1 MSSLTGGCIHRVDQ
15 ITLDDGTTLVVKSN
29 TADHLGSFEEEAA
42 SLRVLERTG
51 TVLVPAPL
59 AVVGRRGVAVLLMR
73 AIRSGRG
80 TPEAWQRLGRDLA
93 ALHLEGL
100 RALRS
105 GLRPHTP
112 SGGYAA
118 DRKGRYAWTQ
128 TALDNADPPPVGYG
142 FSFDNH
148 LGTTHQPNAW
158 CDDWVR
164 FNAENRLGHQLELA
178 RRGDRLRSSEAAGV
192 QQVIAKLGML
202 IPAAPKP
209 ALIHGD
215 LWSGNA
221 IAAIDGRGAERIAL
235 IDPACSI
242 GDGWADIAMMRL
254 FGGFPP
260 DCFTAYASMIDD
272 SDRLETRIAV
282 YQLYHVLNHVN
293 LFGRGYV
300 EKAMGLVKV
309 LSAP

>member
-1 MSSLTGGCIHRVDQ
+1 MSLPAAIEYALCEVGIAGRVATMSPLTGGCIHRVDE

-29 TADHLGSFEEEAA
+29 TADHLGLFREEAA

-51 TVLVPAPL
+51 TVLVPVPL
-59 AVVGRRGVAVLLMR
+59 AVVGRGGVAVLLMR

-93 ALHLEGL
+93 ALHL
-100 RALRS
+100 
-105 GLRPHTP
+105 
-112 SGGYAA
+112 
-118 DRKGRYAWTQ
+118 
-128 TALDNADPPPVGYG
+128 DNPDPPPAGYG
-142 FSFDNH
+142 FSVDNH
-148 LGTTHQPNAW
+148 LGTTLQPNAW
-158 CDDWVR
+158 CNDWVR

-178 RRGDRLRSSEAAGV
+178 RRRDRLQSSEAAGV
-192 QQVIAKLGML
+192 QRVIAKLGML

-221 IAAIDGRGAERIAL
+221 ITAVDGRGAERIAL

-272 SDRLETRIAV
+272 HDRLESRIAV

-293 LFGRGYV
+293 LFGHGYV
-300 EKAMGLVKV
+300 EKAMGLVNRLV
-309 LSAP
+309 GE

>member
-1 MSSLTGGCIHRVDQ
+1 MSLPAAIEHALCEAGIDGRVATMSPLTGGCIHRVDQ
-15 ITLDDGTTLVVKSN
+15 ITLDDGTTLVVKST
-29 TADHLGSFEEEAA
+29 TADHLGLFEEEAV

-59 AVVGRRGVAVLLMR
+59 AVVGRGGVAVLLMR
-73 AIRSGRG
+73 AIRSGGG
-80 TPEAWQRLGRDLA
+80 TPEAWQRLGQELA
-93 ALHLEGL
+93 ALH
-100 RALRS
+100 R
-105 GLRPHTP
+105 
-112 SGGYAA
+112 
-118 DRKGRYAWTQ
+118 
-128 TALDNADPPPVGYG
+128 DNPDPPAVGYG
-142 FSFDNH
+142 FSVDNH

-158 CDDWVR
+158 CDDWAR

-178 RRGDRLRSSEAAGV
+178 RRRDRLRSSEAAGV
-192 QQVIAKLGML
+192 QRVIAKLGML

-221 IAAIDGRGAERIAL
+221 IAAIDGRRTERIAL

-254 FGGFPP
+254 FGGFPSE
-260 DCFTAYASMIDD
+260 CFTAYASMIDD
-272 SDRLETRIAV
+272 HDRIESRIAV

-300 EKAMGLVKV
+300 EKAMGLVNGLV
-309 LSAP
+309 GE

>member
-1 MSSLTGGCIHRVDQ
+1 MSLPAAIEHALREAGIDGRVATMSPLTGGCIHRVDE

-29 TADHLGSFEEEAA
+29 TLDHLGLFEEEEA

-59 AVVGRRGVAVLLMR
+59 AVVGRGGVAVLLMR
-73 AIRSGRG
+73 AVRSGRG

-93 ALHLEGL
+93 ALHL
-100 RALRS
+100 
-105 GLRPHTP
+105 
-112 SGGYAA
+112 
-118 DRKGRYAWTQ
+118 
-128 TALDNADPPPVGYG
+128 DNPDPQPAGYG
-142 FSFDNH
+142 FSVDNH

-158 CDDWVR
+158 CDDWAR

-178 RRGDRLRSSEAAGV
+178 RRRDRLRSSEAAGV
-192 QQVIAKLGML
+192 QRVIAKLGML

-221 IAAIDGRGAERIAL
+221 IAAIDERGAERIAL

-272 SDRLETRIAV
+272 HDRLESRIAV

-300 EKAMGLVKV
+300 EKAMGLVNGLV
-309 LSAP
+309 GE